1 MFISTIEISGNKID
15 LDSYYNA
22 LLPEQDFKS
31 ERATYELKK
40 SGSKLIITI
49 KAEDATSFRAVTNT
63 IAGLIAI
70 VEKSISEVNKRM

>member
-1 MFISTIEISGNKID
+1 MFTSTIEISGNKID
-15 LDSYYNA
+15 LDAYYNA

-31 ERATYELKK
+31 DRATYELKK

-49 KAEDATSFRAVTNT
+49 KAKDATSFRAVTNT

-70 VEKSISEVNKRM
+70 VEKAIKIVDNR